1 MVQKTPLARL
11 FQFKNSM
18 MFPTIVVLAM
28 IIVVPLGYSFFI
40 SFHKFFLQF
49 GLGKWVYLKNYL
61 NAFDNTE
68 FLVSMKN
75 TFVLTF
81 AVVSIEF
88 LLALGLA
95 LLLNREDL
103 KFRHVY
109 IIILLVPIMIPPV
122 AVGLIWRLLLH
133 PDLGIVNYLLGLV
146 GFPKLGW
153 LGDPQLA
160 MPTVIAIDV
169 WHETALILIV
179 LLAGL
184 TSLDRTPFE
193 AAKVDGASSI
203 QTFFSIT
210 LPMLSPVILVALLIR
225 MIAAIKTYDLIYILT
240 RGGPGF
246 RTETMSYYVYK
257 MAFRNMS
264 MGDASA
270 MSFILLVIILFFC
283 LILIRIIGRAN
294 T

>member
-270 MSFILLVIILFFC
+270 MSFILLLIILFFC

>member
-1 MVQKTPLARL
+1 
-11 FQFKNSM
+11 

>member
-40 SFHKFFLQF
+40 SFHKFILQF

-270 MSFILLVIILFFC
+270 MSFILLLIILFFC

>member
-18 MFPTIVVLAM
+18 MFPTVVVLTM
-28 IIVVPLGYSFFI
+28 IIVAPLGYSFFI

-49 GLGKWVYLKNYL
+49 GIGKWVYLKNYL
-61 NAFDNTE
+61 NAFHNLE

-88 LLALGLA
+88 LFALGLA
-95 LLLNREDL
+95 LILNREDL
-103 KFRHVY
+103 KFRHGY
-109 IIILLVPIMIPPV
+109 IVILLIPIMIPPV

-133 PDLGIVNYLLGLV
+133 PDLGIINYLLGLV

-270 MSFILLVIILFFC
+270 LSFILLLIILFFC
-283 LILIRIIGRAN
+283 LILIRIMGKGN